1 MVARSRTRGCLVR
14 GLPITLPI
22 IFAVA
27 GCNSTPPPPSDVARP
42 VKTMVV
48 VAGEE
53 THMRSF
59 PGKADASRKVEL
71 AFQVSGLLV
80 KLPVKCPGHDPA
92 ANRPVLRG
100 DGREPHVRLG
110 VLRPLVLDRHADDVR
125 DLLPDTRDSRGGL
138 KPPSTITTRF
148 GV

>member
-22 IFAVA
+22 IYAAA
-27 GCNSTPPPPSDVARP
+27 GCNSTPP
-42 VKTMVV
+42 
-48 VAGEE
+48 
-53 THMRSF
+53 

-138 KPPSTITTRF
+138 KPPRSQL
-148 GV
+148 